1 MTDVEG
7 IYPPGIRQRSGF
19 THEPETARLPIPPH
33 PRGDSSDETRCKSAA
48 WLQPEEGN
56 TPPVSRAQIA
66 AIASVSAASVA
77 FAYRNVVSIRLCPHR
92 AMMDLIGTP
101 ASASHVA

>member
-1 MTDVEG
+1 MNLKL
-7 IYPPGIRQRSGF
+7 
-19 THEPETARLPIPPH
+19 ARLPIPPH
-33 PRGDSSDETRCKSAA
+33 PRGDSSDETHRECVAVATEKVI
-48 WLQPEEGN
+48 
-56 TPPVSRAQIA
+56 TPPISRAQIA

-77 FAYRNVVSIRLCPHR
+77 FAYRNVVSIRLCPHK